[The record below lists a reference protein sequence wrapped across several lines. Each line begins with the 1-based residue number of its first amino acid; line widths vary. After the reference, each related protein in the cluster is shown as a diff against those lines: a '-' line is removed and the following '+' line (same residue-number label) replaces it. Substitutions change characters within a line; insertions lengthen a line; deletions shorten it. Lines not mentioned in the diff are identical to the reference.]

1 MANILRFIPITCLL
15 LFSLSFSKNKIDSLF
30 NETLTDSL
38 FTNAIATFT
47 QTATV
52 NASIKRFQT
61 YKGMVRESAGTF
73 KYDRTQ
79 GAVYLY
85 NSPSKF
91 QVTCTDSI
99 LYSIDPEKKQGFRFN
114 VTPQDP
120 LKYYDLDPINRFF
133 TFFSKL
139 NGISF
144 LGSIDSTLIFCKE
157 NEMSHKPGVSIGI
170 DNQSK
175 KVTLIE
181 FFDAAA
187 HLRQQVIFEYGSD
200 KLPTIA
206 VSKMILG
213 GEILTDSL
221 VLRYKKADRKLPS
234 ELFVVP
240 GNIDWKTAH

>member
-15 LFSLSFSKNKIDSLF
+15 LFPLAFSETRIDSLF
-30 NETLTDSL
+30 NEKETDSL
-38 FTNAIATFT
+38 FTQAIATFT

-61 YKGMVRESAGTF
+61 YKGMLRESAGIF
-73 KYDRTQ
+73 KYDRAQ

-85 NSPSKF
+85 SSPSKF

-99 LYSIDPEKKQGFRFN
+99 LYSIDPQKKQGFRFIA
-114 VTPQDP
+114 TPEDP
-120 LKYYDLDPINRFF
+120 LKYCDLDPINRFF

-139 NGISF
+139 DGVSF

-157 NEMSHKPGVSIGI
+157 NEVSHKPGVSIGI

-181 FFDAAA
+181 FFDAASR
-187 HLRQQVIFEYGSD
+187 LRQQVIFEYGSN
-200 KLPTIA
+200 KLPTVA

-221 VLRYKKADRKLPS
+221 ILRYKKADDKLPS
-234 ELFVVP
+234 ELFTVP
-240 GNIDWKTAH
+240 GDIDWRTTH

>member
-1 MANILRFIPITCLL
+1 MANILRFIAIPCLL
-15 LFSLSFSKNKIDSLF
+15 LFSEAFSEIFSES
-30 NETLTDSL
+30 ETETDSL
-38 FTNAIATFT
+38 FTQAVATFT

-73 KYDRTQ
+73 KYDRAQ

-85 NSPSKF
+85 SSPSKF

-99 LYSIDPEKKQGFRFN
+99 LYSIDPDKKQGFRFIT
-114 VTPQDP
+114 TPEDP
-120 LKYYDLDPINRFF
+120 LRYYDLDPMNRFF

-139 NGISF
+139 NGVSF

-157 NEMSHKPGVSIGI
+157 NEVSHKPGVSIGI

-181 FFDAAA
+181 FFDAGAR
-187 HLRQQVIFEYGSD
+187 LRQQVVFEYGNN
-200 KLPTIA
+200 KLPEIA
-206 VSKMILG
+206 VSKMVLG
-213 GEILTDSL
+213 DAVLTDSL
-221 VLRYKKADRKLPS
+221 VLRYKKVDEKLPT

-240 GNIDWKTAH
+240 GDIDWATTR